1 MCIDCTGHGVP
12 GAFVTMLVKA
22 IETQIVA
29 RIKDGSLEA
38 SPAKILEYFNR
49 SIKTMLK
56 QEKGSKSNAGFD
68 GGILYY
74 NKTTK
79 ECKYAGAKTDLYI
92 IDDNRLNIING
103 DKKNV
108 GFVRTKISQ
117 KYTEHIVTLK
127 KDTKL
132 YLSTDG
138 VFDQEG
144 VDETRYGLEKFEE
157 FLVEIN
163 NHPFEEQSTLIMDS
177 FNDFKKD
184 MNQTDDVTVVGL
196 NFK

>member
-1 MCIDCTGHGVP
+1 MVIDGAGHGVP

-22 IETQIVA
+22 IETQIIA
-29 RIKDGSLEA
+29 RIKDGSLES
-38 SPAKILEYFNR
+38 SPSKILEYFNV

-56 QEKGSKSNAGFD
+56 QEKGSRSNAGFD

-74 NKTTK
+74 NKSTK

-92 IDDNRLNIING
+92 IDDNKLNIISG

-108 GFVRTKISQ
+108 GFVRTKIDQ
-117 KYTEHIVTLK
+117 KYTEHIVILK
-127 KDTKL
+127 ENTKL

-144 VDETRYGLEKFEE
+144 KNKTRYGLDKFEKL
-157 FLVEIN
+157 LVDIN
-163 NHPFEEQSTLIMDS
+163 NQPFEKQSALIMNS

-184 MNQTDDVTVVGL
+184 INQTDDVTVVGL